1 MATNIVI
8 VARSTVRAARLRVKS
23 DRARG
28 ITPDP
33 RMVRLAEAQP
43 FRQAHEHAAEMTS
56 DQARPG
62 QQHSA

>member
-33 RMVRLAEAQP
+33 AWSGWRRRSRSGRRTNTLP
-43 FRQAHEHAAEMTS
+43 R
-56 DQARPG
+56 
-62 QQHSA
+62 